1 MRTVRTDILSEIRR
15 SHRPDAGPVHSERT
29 AGKGSHTAGNRSSA
43 EDHCR
48 ANRDWLGEPVKLGVR
63 KKIRLVA
70 VDLPK
75 GTSYLRKPRSG
86 GRTPRLTLRRPSGIP
101 PRMISPSPAPRGLRD
116 GSLSRPVKGNAISH
130 SRRVR
135 ANARSVVMTSCQHR
149 CYELCWGDCL
159 SGLAAECLRISNE
172 ISVGRRPVARP

>member
-48 ANRDWLGEPVKLGVR
+48 ANRDWHGEPDKLGVR
-63 KKIRLVA
+63 TKIRLVA

-101 PRMISPSPAPRGLRD
+101 PRMISAST
-116 GSLSRPVKGNAISH
+116 SLSFSSSALTRCFAAMRMSAFGTKPTCRDK
-130 SRRVR
+130 SRMS
-135 ANARSVVMTSCQHR
+135 AF
-149 CYELCWGDCL
+149 GDKADKYR
-159 SGLAAECLRISNE
+159 G
-172 ISVGRRPVARP
+172 VALTALVADDP